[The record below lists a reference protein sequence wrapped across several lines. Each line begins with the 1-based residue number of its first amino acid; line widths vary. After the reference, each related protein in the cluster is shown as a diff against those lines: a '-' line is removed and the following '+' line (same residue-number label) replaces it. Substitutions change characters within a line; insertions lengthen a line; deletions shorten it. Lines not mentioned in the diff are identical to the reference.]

1 MVSINLAELFLGVF
15 LWFSYGSYM
24 DLAWLL
30 PRYPSLPA
38 HPFFIKVTLKLHQL
52 ILASPDGFNPHFME
66 MSVSKTEMWPMNDG
80 FGPWKF
86 WNEVLPCYTMLYP
99 QIPLWKYISNQPFEN
114 DENHWYHTGRVL
126 ALWMWGT
133 GVLWYRHILT
143 WNPKKCGLNNDF
155 HMVYGHVWVTS

>member
-52 ILASPDGFNPHFME
+52 ILASPGGFNPHFME

-80 FGPWKF
+80 FGL
-86 WNEVLPCYTMLYP
+86 WNEVLPCYTPRFHFEEYFESTIWKWREPLVPYRPGVGSLNVGYRRPM
-99 QIPLWKYISNQPFEN
+99 IPA
-114 DENHWYHTGRVL
+114 H
-126 ALWMWGT
+126 
-133 GVLWYRHILT
+133 LT

-155 HMVYGHVWVTS
+155 HMVYGHVWVTC